1 MSPRTKK
8 IASDESLPRSA
19 DVVIIGGG
27 IVGAA
32 TAYYLARRGL
42 SVALLEKGYI
52 GCEQSSRNWGWCRQ
66 QNRDMREMPLSV
78 LSMRLWDG
86 LADEIGQDL
95 GFRRT
100 GLLYA
105 SDDDKQLAEWEKWQ
119 ETPDD
124 WAL

>member
-95 GFRRT
+95 GLSPNRPSLCQR
-100 GLLYA
+100 
-105 SDDDKQLAEWEKWQ
+105 
-119 ETPDD
+119 
-124 WAL
+124 

>member
-119 ETPDD
+119 EV
-124 WAL
+124 ARLF